1 MIAKLIQTAR
11 LSARREELA
20 GSSRKDS
27 TSGTASMSSTSRVAI
42 AKSHTSPST
51 DTTLATVNQSSYG
64 EDLLFR
70 ITIIESGDTQYL
82 GIIENVSVE
91 TEVVRPA
98 RDMPLREVYP
108 TLLTIRNLLS
118 RRGGSPPSAVRNAP
132 RPEANVYLASEVD
145 LARFFPPRVSAPS
158 AFLGRL
164 RDTDYRLPLNSSILS
179 FANTGILAGIG
190 HGKSHLAAQLALQLH
205 LAGRKVIIVDPTGE
219 WPSLLQEQ
227 RDMSDKLGRRIAMTT
242 LRYALDRDGLGSFVQ
257 RATDEFHSGKL
268 TVIDASL
275 LQHQESAEDK
285 IRARCDLVYALQQ
298 RLMTEATQ
306 HYDRTKSTYAYNGC
320 MFLEEAHEFIPSSPN
335 FEIQKKLNVLFSIS
349 TKEYRKYGLG
359 LVFIDQSLRGIHEDL
374 QVQTY
379 FLGTTATPGDLE
391 FLRTRLGAHVAD
403 AVQRTRREG
412 LTSSWVVYG
421 LATPFPGIPWEIMS
435 FGKVEE
441 ALDHSTVAGIT
452 NGSTDGETL
461 GGLSVLGSSFAGESR
476 SAQIPK

>member
-11 LSARREELA
+11 LSAAREELA
-20 GSSRKDS
+20 RSSRKDS
-27 TSGTASMSSTSRVAI
+27 TSSTAKMSWTSRVAI
-42 AKSHTSPST
+42 AKSYTSPST
-51 DTTLATVNQSSYG
+51 DTTLATLNQSSYG

-70 ITIIESGDTQYL
+70 IAIIESGDTQYL

-108 TLLTIRNLLS
+108 TVLTIRNLLS
-118 RRGGSPPSAVRNAP
+118 RRAGGPPSGVRNAP
-132 RPEANVYLASEVD
+132 RPEANVYLASEED

-164 RDTDYRLPLNSSILS
+164 RDTGYRLPLDSSILS

-190 HGKSHLAAQLALQLH
+190 YGKSHLAAQLALHLH

-219 WPSLLQEQ
+219 WPSLLEEQ
-227 RDMSDKLGRRIAMTT
+227 RDRLDKLGWRVAMTT
-242 LRYALDRDGLGSFVQ
+242 LRYALDQDRSESFVISAIDKF
-257 RATDEFHSGKL
+257 RSGEL

-275 LQHQESAEDK
+275 LHHQGLAEDK
-285 IRARCDLVYALQQ
+285 IRARCELAYALQQ

-306 HYDRTKSTYAYNGC
+306 HYDRTKSAYAYNGC
-320 MFLEEAHEFIPSSPN
+320 LFLEEAHEFIPSSPT

-359 LVFIDQSLRGIHEDL
+359 LVFIDQSLRAIHEDL

-391 FLRTRLGAHVAD
+391 FLRTRLGVHVAD
-403 AVQRTRREG
+403 AVQRTRRGER
-412 LTSSWVVYG
+412 TSSWVVYG

-441 ALDHSTVAGIT
+441 ALDRSTVAGIT
-452 NGSTDGETL
+452 SGSTDGETR
-461 GGLSVLGSSFAGESR
+461 GGLDVLGSSFAGESR
-476 SAQIPK
+476 SAQTPR